1 MLRLIKIIIWLF
13 LLNCFNSNITFANN
27 FTLKE
32 CTQISDVVNKDVPK
46 IIDKVTTL
54 IGTVCTLG
62 PVFIYNYQV
71 DNSIDYIPNSFDAK
85 VRKQWCSNPRFK
97 VLINRLEAINF
108 EYYKNNGDF
117 VKTIVISK
125 KYC

>member
-1 MLRLIKIIIWLF
+1 MLRLIKIGFWLF
-13 LLNCFNSNITFANN
+13 LIICFNTNITFANN

-32 CTQISDVVNKDVPK
+32 CTQISEVVNKDVPK

-85 VRKQWCSNPRFK
+85 VRKQWCSHPRFN

>member
-1 MLRLIKIIIWLF
+1 MLRLIKISFWLF
-13 LLNCFNSNITFANN
+13 LIICFNVNTTFANN

-32 CTQISDVVNKDVPK
+32 CTQISEVVNKDVPK

-108 EYYKNNGDF
+108 EYYKNNGDY